1 MSFITP
7 RDDKDKDP
15 NLPYTP
21 PTPTE
26 EQEVAFGKD
35 EEQKN
40 NPTVSSAEVTQNQPL
55 DESGNPP
62 QGLPVT
68 VNPEPLRRTGV
79 STPRQAPQGRRRY
92 TSSDVE
98 RRLEGELDKYL
109 RRKNLTVVPAPQNTQ
124 QRGVDPFQA
133 SVPVEEQEKE
143 VAEQTAEQDS
153 EHSDSVESL
162 IQSVRTLS
170 LLTEANRTLDEADA
184 KSREDH
190 GTQAPAPYLN
200 NGYPAA
206 ANLISLTTL
215 NMAKLSEITGP
226 KVEEFLH
233 EFKAF
238 RSTVANA
245 DVRSYLSINATKAL
259 RTRNVD
265 MSRSAH
271 VLKYLE
277 HFARR
282 HSRSNKKTALKRLKD
297 KLRWPSKELGLDD
310 QVNTFF
316 DNAKIILADLNTEE
330 RKANE
335 KTIAKIIID
344 KLPKK
349 LRITKDM
356 LNTKPKLKQLKYL
369 EKLANNR
376 NWSLEDEGGVSHQ
389 PMEHK
394 KTRVKKL
401 SCNKISDK
409 KILEI
414 QVLCKDKATNQ
425 FKMVHGCPDTGTLRN
440 IGSYSLMKPFILKE
454 ENPRMITHITFPD
467 DSFIPV
473 YKVARIHIMLQKG
486 EKKKDL
492 GTQLVFLTNDQNWKD
507 LLIGKKTLDA
517 HGIQLAFDTNKQH

>member
-7 RDDKDKDP
+7 REDKDKDP

-26 EQEVAFGKD
+26 EQEVAFGED
-35 EEQKN
+35 EEQKKK
-40 NPTVSSAEVTQNQPL
+40 PMASSEEVTQNQPL
-55 DESGNPP
+55 DESGNLP
-62 QGLPVT
+62 QGLPASVT
-68 VNPEPLRRTGV
+68 PESLRRTGV
-79 STPRQAPQGRRRY
+79 STPRQAPQGRKIY
-92 TSSDVE
+92 TSSDAE
-98 RRLEGELDKYL
+98 RRLEEELDKYL
-109 RRKNLTVVPAPQNTQ
+109 KRKNLTVMPAPQDTQ
-124 QRGVDPFQA
+124 QRGVDPLQA
-133 SVPVEEQEKE
+133 PVPDEEREE
-143 VAEQTAEQDS
+143 DEAADQTTEQDS

-170 LLTEANRTLDEADA
+170 LLTEANITLDEADA

-190 GTQAPAPYLN
+190 GTQASVPFQS
-200 NGYPAA
+200 NGYPAP

-265 MSRSAH
+265 MFRPAH

-282 HSRSNKKTALKRLKD
+282 HSRSNKMTALKRLKD

-316 DNAKIILADLNTEE
+316 DNAKIILADLNMEE

-349 LRITKDM
+349 SRITKDM

-369 EKLANNR
+369 KKLANDR
-376 NWSLEDEGGVSHQ
+376 NWSLEDEGVVSHQ
-389 PMEHK
+389 PMDNK

-414 QVLCKDKATNQ
+414 QVLCKERATNQ
-425 FKMVHGCPDTGTLRN
+425 FKIVHGCPDTGTLRN

-454 ENPRMITHITFPD
+454 ENPRVITHITFPD

-486 EKKKDL
+486 KKKDL

-507 LLIGKKTLDA
+507 LLIGKKPWT
-517 HGIQLAFDTNKQH
+517 HMEFS